1 MPLPSSVE
9 SYDDIRAKYDPSKN
23 TTRPIL
29 SKYEKA
35 KIVGLR
41 LQQIAR
47 GAETMV
53 DVKLLTNPSARD
65 VVMAELDQKL
75 LPFIVVRTL
84 PNGVKEHWRV
94 KDMIVG
100 V

>member
-1 MPLPSSVE
+1 MAPVIVE
-9 SYDDIRAKYDPSKN
+9 SYEDIIVNYDPSKN
-23 TTRPIL
+23 TTRPIM